1 MINDPSPETLAKK
14 FWSGTGLQ
22 ETFPRNIEQAI
33 AMILPLAVVKMPS
46 VTTGAVRRWLKNRHA
61 APSLPHD
68 RRDLMGCLVA
78 YRGHG
83 IVFVCGADDPEEQRL
98 TVAISWLITGSP
110 GCRRYRHSEKG
121 LRRFW
126 MGFGRLLQQSG
137 RMQYCHTCAWERTC
151 IFSQDAAEMRIQ
163 MRA

>member
-1 MINDPSPETLAKK
+1 MLHHPCHTTEGTSWGALSPIEVM
-14 FWSGTGLQ
+14 GLCLFV
-22 ETFPRNIEQAI
+22 EPMTPKN
-33 AMILPLAVVKMPS
+33 S
-46 VTTGAVRRWLKNRHA
+46 VSQWLTR
-61 APSLPHD
+61 
-68 RRDLMGCLVA
+68 LV
-78 YRGHG
+78 
-83 IVFVCGADDPEEQRL
+83 
-98 TVAISWLITGSP
+98 ISWLITGSP